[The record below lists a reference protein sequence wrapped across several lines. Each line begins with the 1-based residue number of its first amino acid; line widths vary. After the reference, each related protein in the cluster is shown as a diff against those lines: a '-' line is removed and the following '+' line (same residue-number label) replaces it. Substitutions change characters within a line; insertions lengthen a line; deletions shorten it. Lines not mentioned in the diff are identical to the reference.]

1 MKKQKNKTIES
12 TEENSKDFFLYND
25 YLDEEILREVIGVN
39 QENFKQN
46 NCLTENKFSN
56 FSNFSQFN

>member
-1 MKKQKNKTIES
+1 MKKQKKTIKS
-12 TEENSKDFFLYND
+12 TEENSKDFFLYNY

-56 FSNFSQFN
+56 FSQFN

>member
-1 MKKQKNKTIES
+1 MKKQKTKTIKS